1 MIKNFVT
8 GGAVALVI
16 FGVVRGL
23 VEVIFEGILPA
34 VEALVISG
42 PLDKT
47 FLLIP
52 ALVVFLIGGI
62 LYTIYNS
69 TWEDM
74 G

>member
-1 MIKNFVT
+1 MIKKFIT
-8 GGAVALVI
+8 GGTVALVI

-47 FLLIP
+47 FLILT
-52 ALVVFLIGGI
+52 LVVFLIGGI

>member
-1 MIKNFVT
+1 MIKKFIT
-8 GGAVALVI
+8 GGTVALVI

-23 VEVIFEGILPA
+23 IEVIFEGILPA

-47 FLLIP
+47 FLILT
-52 ALVVFLIGGI
+52 LVVFLIGGI